1 MQLTIE
7 EAAKQKLLK
16 DAGISVPKS
25 LYTSKI
31 LNSKDIGAEACF
43 IENGLGT
50 KLIESW
56 HKQHP
61 IIHTWLL
68 LSSLSI
74 CFLSAIFFIIPK

>member
-7 EAAKQKLLK
+7 EAAKKKLLK

-31 LNSKDIGAEACF
+31 LNNEIGIEACY
-43 IENGLGT
+43 IENGLGD
-50 KLIESW
+50 KLVESW
-56 HKQHP
+56 NKQHP

-68 LSSLSI
+68 LSSISI
-74 CFLSAIFFIIPK
+74 CFLSALFFIIPQ